1 MHRLFL
7 TLILLATASNSF
19 AVDLTGL
26 YQAQLPVMTQTEDE
40 RKKKSADALKEVL
53 LKVVGDS
60 AALNSIN
67 LTPIL
72 NQSDQFIRQYQYHRM
87 NKLSDDVTQPDILE
101 LQLIFNENE
110 LNQSITELGLP
121 IWEKSRPEVL
131 LWLAIDNNGTRTI
144 VGEDSIDNA
153 MSYSLKQALTKR
165 GLPLLMPLIDLH
177 DQMQLSFAD
186 LWAGFSEPILKASQR
201 YDAQIIVTARV
212 TINEKGAMKIRW
224 QSISNDKTEQWQ
236 SHGSDAF
243 NAGISEL
250 ADRTSRQFTQV
261 VHNQNAQRYDL
272 QISNV
277 KGYADYI
284 RVKEYLSNLH
294 YISDVQLSNLANDKL
309 EISILL
315 SSDLSVFNQT
325 IAIGRVLKEETTDHF
340 TDVIHYKLML

>member
-1 MHRLFL
+1 MS
-7 TLILLATASNSF
+7 SNSF
-19 AVDLTGL
+19 AVDITGL
-26 YQAQLPVMTQTEDE
+26 YQAQLPVMTQTEEE
-40 RKKKSADALKEVL
+40 RKKISADVLKEVL

-60 AALNSIN
+60 AALNSTN

-87 NKLSDDVTQPDILE
+87 NKLSDDLTQPDILE
-101 LQLIFNENE
+101 LQLIFNEDK

-131 LWLAIDNNGTRTI
+131 LWLAIDNNGRRTI
-144 VGEDSIDNA
+144 VAEDSIDNA
-153 MSYSLKQALTKR
+153 MSHSLKQALTKR
-165 GLPLLMPLIDLH
+165 GLPLFMPLIDLR

-212 TINEKGAMKIRW
+212 AINENGAMKIRW
-224 QSISNDKTEQWQ
+224 QSIRNDKTEQWQ
-236 SHGSDAF
+236 SNGNDAF
-243 NAGISEL
+243 YAGISEL

-261 VHNQNAQRYDL
+261 VRNQDTQRYDL

-284 RVKEYLSNLH
+284 RVKQYLSKLH
-294 YISDVQLSNLANDKL
+294 TISDVQLSNLANDKL

-315 SSDLSVFNQT
+315 SSDLSKLNQM
-325 IAIGRVLKEETTDHF
+325 IAIGRVLKEQTADHS
-340 TDVIHYKLML
+340 TDVIYYKLIL